1 MSKQLIVPAGVDATL
16 FRVAPLLMMSP
27 ALMSL
32 AVIPWSRSLAAR
44 NINVGLL
51 MIFAFGSIN
60 VMAIMLGGWAS
71 RNKYAIISA
80 ARVVSQNVAYE
91 IPMLLVVITMIMV
104 TGTMN
109 LSEIVTQQ
117 AGGFWHWNIFRVWIN
132 PLMPVTF
139 LIFFTCMLAETNR
152 APFDMAEAESE
163 LVAGAYT
170 EYSGMGFGVFFMAE
184 YANILLGCALATVLF
199 LGGWQSPFGTC
210 WRVAEP
216 PRHPDWVFWFFL
228 KMYFLVFS
236 VVWIRWTFP
245 RTQFYGLLNLSWKIL
260 IPVSLVTLILSSA
273 MIKLFHSMKNSL
285 KEIATGFNSLIT
297 GMRITIGQFFKPTV
311 TVQYPHESL
320 KMPERFRGHIELV
333 RDPDDRE
340 SHLFRLQAVRAR
352 LPERLHHRRRR
363 QAGRRQEEVRYP
375 IHPRLHQVQPLRLL
389 CRSLPRRRDPLLA
402 RVQPGQHEQRGLH
415 HGPLQA
421 PGR

>member
-1 MSKQLIVPAGVDATL
+1 MFHSVSNFLSSLWPEPLRLILFLVGIMSFVGLNAAYLVWVERKGAARFQRRPGPTEVGWAGLLQPIADAAKLLSKQLIVPAGSDTTL

-32 AVIPWSRSLAAR
+32 AVIPWGQSLAAR
-44 NINVGLL
+44 NVNVGLL

-60 VMAIMLGGWAS
+60 VMAIMLGGWSS

-80 ARVVSQNVAYE
+80 ARFFKQKTAYE

-117 AGGFWHWNIFRVWIN
+117 AGAFWNWNLFKVWVN

-139 LIFFTCMLAETNR
+139 LIFYTCMLAETNR

-199 LGGWQSPFGTC
+199 LGGWQSPIGIL
-210 WRVAEP
+210 P
-216 PRHPDWVFWFFL
+216 GVFWFLL
-228 KMYFLVFS
+228 KMYFLIFS

-273 MIKLFHSMKNSL
+273 MIKLFH
-285 KEIATGFNSLIT
+285 
-297 GMRITIGQFFKPTV
+297 P
-311 TVQYPHESL
+311 
-320 KMPERFRGHIELV
+320 
-333 RDPDDRE
+333 
-340 SHLFRLQAVRAR
+340 
-352 LPERLHHRRRR
+352 
-363 QAGRRQEEVRYP
+363 
-375 IHPRLHQVQPLRLL
+375 
-389 CRSLPRRRDPLLA
+389 
-402 RVQPGQHEQRGLH
+402 
-415 HGPLQA
+415 
-421 PGR
+421 

>member
-1 MSKQLIVPAGVDATL
+1 MIQWLQHLVSPLWPEPLRLVLFLVGIMAFVGLNAAYLVWVERKGAARFQRRPGPTEVGYAGLLQPIADAAKLLSKQLIVPAGADTTL
-16 FRVAPLLMMSP
+16 FRIAPLLMMSP

-32 AVIPWSRSLAAR
+32 AVIPWGQSLAAR
-44 NINVGLL
+44 NVNVGLL
-51 MIFAFGSIN
+51 MIFAFGSVN

-109 LSEIVTQQ
+109 LNEIVVQQ
-117 AGGFWHWNIFRVWIN
+117 AGAFWHWNIFRVWVN

-139 LIFFTCMLAETNR
+139 LIFYTCMLAETNR

-199 LGGWQSPFGTC
+199 LGGWQSPMGHLLGNWQST
-210 WRVAEP
+210 V
-216 PRHPDWVFWFFL
+216 DSLLGVFWFFV

-260 IPVSLVTLILSSA
+260 IPVSLVTLWVTSFL
-273 MIKLFHSMKNSL
+273 L
-285 KEIATGFNSLIT
+285 KVI
-297 GMRITIGQFFKPTV
+297 
-311 TVQYPHESL
+311 
-320 KMPERFRGHIELV
+320 
-333 RDPDDRE
+333 
-340 SHLFRLQAVRAR
+340 
-352 LPERLHHRRRR
+352 
-363 QAGRRQEEVRYP
+363 
-375 IHPRLHQVQPLRLL
+375 
-389 CRSLPRRRDPLLA
+389 
-402 RVQPGQHEQRGLH
+402 
-415 HGPLQA
+415 
-421 PGR
+421 

>member
-1 MSKQLIVPAGVDATL
+1 MMSVLHNLWPEPLRLVLFLVGLMSFVGLNAAYLVWVERKGAGRFQRRPGPTEVGPAGLLQPLADALKLLSKQLIVPAGVDRTL
-16 FRVAPLLMMSP
+16 FRVAPLLMMAP

-32 AVIPWSRSLAAR
+32 AVIPWGQNLAAR

-60 VMAIMLGGWAS
+60 VMAVMLGGWSS

-91 IPMLLVVITMIMV
+91 IPMLLVAITMIMV

-109 LSEIVTQQ
+109 LSDIVSQQ
-117 AGGFWHWNIFRVWIN
+117 AGPFWHWNLFKLWVN

-199 LGGWQSPFGTC
+199 LGGWQSPIGILPG
-210 WRVAEP
+210 A
-216 PRHPDWVFWFFL
+216 FWFL
-228 KMYFLVFS
+228 VKMYILVFT

-260 IPVSLVTLILSSA
+260 IPVSLFTLVLSSA
-273 MIKLFHSMKNSL
+273 MMKLF
-285 KEIATGFNSLIT
+285 
-297 GMRITIGQFFKPTV
+297 
-311 TVQYPHESL
+311 
-320 KMPERFRGHIELV
+320 
-333 RDPDDRE
+333 
-340 SHLFRLQAVRAR
+340 RA
-352 LPERLHHRRRR
+352 
-363 QAGRRQEEVRYP
+363 
-375 IHPRLHQVQPLRLL
+375 
-389 CRSLPRRRDPLLA
+389 
-402 RVQPGQHEQRGLH
+402 
-415 HGPLQA
+415 
-421 PGR
+421 

>member
-1 MSKQLIVPAGVDATL
+1 MTHFISNLPKLLATEPYRLVVFLVGMLSFVGFNAAYLVWVERKGAARFQRRPGPNEVGFAGLLQPIADAAKLMSKQLIVPAGVDATL

-27 ALMSL
+27 VLMSL
-32 AVIPWSRSLAAR
+32 AVIPFGPHLAAA

-60 VMAIMLGGWAS
+60 VMAIMLGGWSS

-109 LSEIVTQQ
+109 LNEIVVQQ
-117 AGGFWHWNIFRVWIN
+117 AGAFWHWNLFRVWVN

-139 LIFFTCMLAETNR
+139 LIFYTCMLAETNR

-184 YANILLGCALATVLF
+184 YANILLGCALGTVLF
-199 LGGWQSPFGTC
+199 LGGWQSPFGALSG
-210 WRVAEP
+210 VI
-216 PRHPDWVFWFFL
+216 WFLL

-260 IPVSLVTLILSSA
+260 IPVSLFTLVLSSA
-273 MIKLFHSMKNSL
+273 MLKLF
-285 KEIATGFNSLIT
+285 
-297 GMRITIGQFFKPTV
+297 
-311 TVQYPHESL
+311 
-320 KMPERFRGHIELV
+320 
-333 RDPDDRE
+333 
-340 SHLFRLQAVRAR
+340 
-352 LPERLHHRRRR
+352 
-363 QAGRRQEEVRYP
+363 
-375 IHPRLHQVQPLRLL
+375 
-389 CRSLPRRRDPLLA
+389 
-402 RVQPGQHEQRGLH
+402 RV
-415 HGPLQA
+415 
-421 PGR
+421 